1 MKKEYIQKSITSLKK
16 RIKNNFGKDTEFYL
30 FGSAARG
37 DYKEDSDIDLLI
49 LLSRTVDNSIR
60 EEIFNNAFDVELEHN
75 VIFGLIVHS
84 KDFWNSEIARVMP
97 IYQNIKNEGIKV

>member
-1 MKKEYIQKSITSLKK
+1 MKKKNIQKSIAFLKK
-16 RIKNNFGKDTEFYL
+16 RIKNSFGKDTEFYL

-84 KDFWNSEIARVMP
+84 KNFWNSEIAKVMP
-97 IYQNIKNEGIKV
+97 IYKNIQKEGTKV